1 MQEEYGALLLVG
13 DGINDAPALA
23 HADVGIAMG
32 SMGTDLALEAADIV
46 LMQDRIDRV
55 AWLHRHARRTA
66 AIVRQNLTL
75 AITVIAVLSVFA
87 VLGGIPLPLAVIGHE
102 GSTVLVALNALR
114 LLRIRDK

>member
-1 MQEEYGALLLVG
+1 MMGDVVDDYRLTLGNSQFVPIVVG
-13 DGINDAPALA
+13 
-23 HADVGIAMG
+23 AMG
-32 SMGTDLALEAADIV
+32 VDISTADLALEAADIV

-55 AWLHRHARRTA
+55 AWLHSHARRTA

-87 VLGGIPLPLAVIGHE
+87 VLGGIPLPLAVVGHE

-114 LLRIRDK
+114 LLRTRAE